1 MRTVT
6 AMMSRRWPGNF
17 MPSSRRSYGENIAS
31 MAWGAR
37 NLIST
42 GAQARGPHAPRA
54 VLARAR
60 LRLLL
65 RDDVFAHAERS
76 SGLRRGG
83 AADELILIVNF

>member
-1 MRTVT
+1 
-6 AMMSRRWPGNF
+6 
-17 MPSSRRSYGENIAS
+17 
-31 MAWGAR
+31 MAWKLHAIEQTQLRRKYRVDGVGR
-37 NLIST
+37 PKFDFHI

-65 RDDVFAHAERS
+65 RDDVPAHAEGL